1 MIGPEDFGERHPV
14 NHTPTIALGIAA
26 LLLLVVGAM
35 SYSDYVR
42 KRYDK
47 EYAAKEEQLIQRMQQ
62 LGYAPPVNPGSGA
75 ALPPA
80 QVLPGA
86 VAPAPIAAPTA
97 MSPAV
102 AAPAGIPASP
112 ALAAVVQSTEGALT
126 PPNDPEIEAA
136 RQSLAQARMQ
146 SQAAEERFHSL
157 AATPAGVAPP
167 PAVEPGPPATA
178 AADVPF
184 DEELPPFLRQ
194 AEAERIA
201 AEAASRAEV
210 DSDAVVT
217 QDLAKVR
224 QAVSRAN
231 SLGKVVSYDDEW
243 GLVTFNAGSANGV
256 VVDKRFAVRRGSD
269 LLGWVKVDKVFENE
283 SIAILVTKNRSSDTA
298 AKPAPGDDLIDFEL
312 F

>member
-1 MIGPEDFGERHPV
+1 MIDPEDFGERHPV

-35 SYSDYVR
+35 SYGDYVR
-42 KRYDK
+42 KRYYK
-47 EYAAKEEQLIQRMQQ
+47 EYAKKEEQLIQRMQQ
-62 LGYAPPVNPGSGA
+62 LGYAPPATPGSGA
-75 ALPPA
+75 ALPAA
-80 QVLPGA
+80 QVLPVA
-86 VAPAPIAAPTA
+86 VNPAPITTAVPLAPIAAPA
-97 MSPAV
+97 LA
-102 AAPAGIPASP
+102 PASP
-112 ALAAVVQSTEGALT
+112 ELAAAVQSTEVALT

-146 SQAAEERFHSL
+146 SQAAEERFQSL
-157 AATPAGVAPP
+157 AATPAGATPLP
-167 PAVEPGPPATA
+167 TVEPGIPPTA
-178 AADVPF
+178 AAELPF

-201 AEAASRAEV
+201 AEAVSRSEV

-217 QDLAKVR
+217 QDLAQVR

-298 AKPAPGDDLIDFEL
+298 SKPAPGDDLIDFEL

>member
-1 MIGPEDFGERHPV
+1 MIGPEDFGERRPV
-14 NHTPTIALGIAA
+14 NHTPTIALGVAA

-35 SYSDYVR
+35 SYSDFVR

-47 EYAAKEEQLIQRMQQ
+47 EYAEKEAQMMQRIQQ
-62 LGYAPPVNPGSGA
+62 LGYAPPANPSTGA
-75 ALPPA
+75 AILPA

-86 VAPAPIAAPTA
+86 VAQAPLAPPVAAVSVA
-97 MSPAV
+97 PAV
-102 AAPAGIPASP
+102 QASP
-112 ALAAVVQSTEGALT
+112 ALAAAAMTTEAGLA

-136 RQSLAQARMQ
+136 RQSLAQARLQ
-146 SQAAEERFHSL
+146 SQAAEERFQSL
-157 AATPAGVAPP
+157 TTAPTAATAPSAPSAVASPS
-167 PAVEPGPPATA
+167 ATE
-178 AADVPF
+178 VPF

-194 AEAERIA
+194 AEAERLA
-201 AEAASRAEV
+201 AEAVSQAEV
-210 DSDAVVT
+210 NGDAAVT
-217 QDLAKVR
+217 QDLSKVR

-256 VVDKRFAVRRGSD
+256 VVDKRFAVRRGSE

>member
-75 ALPPA
+75 ALPPS
-80 QVLPGA
+80 QLLPGA
-86 VAPAPIAAPTA
+86 VAPAALPAPA
-97 MSPAV
+97 PVASAG
-102 AAPAGIPASP
+102 AAPAVVPASP
-112 ALAAVVQSTEGALT
+112 QLAAAVQSTEVALT

-146 SQAAEERFHSL
+146 SQAAEERFQSL
-157 AATPAGVAPP
+157 AGTSAGAMPP
-167 PAVEPGPPATA
+167 PALEPGSPPTA
-178 AADVPF
+178 AAEVPF

-201 AEAASRAEV
+201 AEAVSRSEV

-256 VVDKRFAVRRGSD
+256 VIDKRFAVRRGSD